1 MFEAS
6 INILSP
12 DGIELSYS
20 LICNQDELNELLR
33 KYDANELSYKRIMQ
47 AKLSASKETAFCPYC
62 MKLEFIKDKN
72 EIHVCKDCHKKYFVQ
87 IH

>member
-12 DGIELSYS
+12 DGNELSYN

-33 KYDANELSYKRIMQ
+33 KYDATELSYKRIY
-47 AKLSASKETAFCPYC
+47 AG
-62 MKLEFIKDKN
+62 
-72 EIHVCKDCHKKYFVQ
+72 
-87 IH
+87 

>member
-12 DGIELSYS
+12 DGNELSYN

-33 KYDANELSYKRIMQ
+33 KYDATELSYKRIMQ
-47 AKLSASKETAFCPYC
+47 AKLSASKENCVLSILYEA
-62 MKLEFIKDKN
+62 
-72 EIHVCKDCHKKYFVQ
+72 
-87 IH
+87 